1 MAVSRIVGE
10 IEEKVT
16 VREIGGDR
24 VLALLTYNFL
34 LQNDCNQYELV
45 IRGDHNL
52 DHHDN

>member
-16 VREIGGDR
+16 VREIGGDH
-24 VLALLTYNFL
+24 VLLTHNFL
-34 LQNDCNQYELV
+34 LQNDCNKYELV